1 MELGQGLLGGQET
14 QRGISEGFSPGRT
27 AQLKTELTKKR
38 QKGLQGVERAGGE
51 DMGQE
56 GRGSGS
62 LCRNLELSLQVTSQ
76 EKELALQSWGTSS

>member
-51 DMGQE
+51 DMG
-56 GRGSGS
+56 
-62 LCRNLELSLQVTSQ
+62 
-76 EKELALQSWGTSS
+76 